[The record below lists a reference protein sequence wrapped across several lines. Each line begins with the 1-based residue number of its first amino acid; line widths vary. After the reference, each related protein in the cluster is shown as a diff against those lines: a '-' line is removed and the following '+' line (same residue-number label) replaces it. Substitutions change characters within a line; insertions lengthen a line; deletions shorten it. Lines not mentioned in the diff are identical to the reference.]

1 MYRILQ
7 TGRTGLEALQKKMD
21 TISNNIANVQTH
33 GYKGMEVQFEDLVYD
48 EVANKGVPLSQE
60 AREKPI
66 EIGTGSRVKSTERR
80 FIQGI
85 LEETTYPYHLAIEG
99 EGFFG
104 VQDANG
110 ETYLTR
116 DGGFTL
122 DSQGQL
128 VDSRGNHVIMD
139 TYSPLSQW
147 SKNGIVINEAGV
159 VSGLDDIGQP
169 VEIGSIRLFNVPD
182 KSILISKGD
191 NYFSTENLEVIYT
204 NENINEDWGSIHQG
218 YLEKS
223 SVNIGKELVDML
235 VTQRAY
241 QINTKSI
248 HSADEMWSMVN
259 QLKR

>member
-48 EVANKGVPLSQE
+48 QVANKGVPLSQE
-60 AREKPI
+60 AGEKPI
-66 EIGTGSRVKSTERR
+66 EIGTGSKVKSTERR

-85 LEETTYPYHLAIEG
+85 LEETSYPYHLAIEG

-104 VQDANG
+104 VRGGNG
-110 ETYLTR
+110 EIYLTR

-122 DSQGQL
+122 DAQGQL

-139 TYSPLSQW
+139 VNSPLSQW
-147 SKNGIVINEAGV
+147 KERGIAINEEGIVF
-159 VSGLDDIGQP
+159 GLDEAGQP
-169 VEIGSIRLFNVPD
+169 VEIGNIALFNVPD
-182 KSILISKGD
+182 KSMLISKGD
-191 NYFSTENLEVIYT
+191 NYFSTENLEVLYT
-204 NENINEDWGSIHQG
+204 NENTNEDWGSIHQG
-218 YLEKS
+218 FLEKS

-235 VTQRAY
+235 ITQRAY